1 MKVSVFGLGYVGC
14 VTAACLAKEGHVVR
28 GVDISPDKVHAIL
41 AGRSP
46 VVEEGLGDTIAAAVR
61 QGRLTATEDPLDAV
75 RESDVSLVCV
85 GTPSKGNGSLSLV
98 ALEEVTRQIGEAMR
112 AKDGRHCI
120 VYRSTVLPGTVRNR
134 LIPLLEKASGLR
146 AHQDFDVCFNPE
158 FLREG
163 SSIKDFYTPAFTVI
177 GEENPRGGDV
187 LARLYAGVAAPVV
200 RGSYEVAEL
209 LKYACNAFH
218 ALKVA
223 FANEIGVFCKAV
235 GIDSHEVMDV
245 FRLDRKLN
253 ISEAYLRPGFAF
265 GGSCLPKDLRALLYH
280 AKERDVEMPLLGS
293 VLPSNDLHIRRAA
306 EWIMATKQRKVG
318 VLGLSFK
325 PGTDDLRESPI
336 VSLVETLIGKGCHLK
351 VFDSDVS
358 LSRLVGANKRYIEQ
372 EIPHI
377 STLMSDDLHEVIEES
392 DVLVVCK
399 TAKEFSEALE
409 PYAGKKL
416 ILDLARI
423 GGSSRHDGLCW

>member
-1 MKVSVFGLGYVGC
+1 
-14 VTAACLAKEGHVVR
+14 
-28 GVDISPDKVHAIL
+28 
-41 AGRSP
+41 
-46 VVEEGLGDTIAAAVR
+46 
-61 QGRLTATEDPLDAV
+61 
-75 RESDVSLVCV
+75 
-85 GTPSKGNGSLSLV
+85 
-98 ALEEVTRQIGEAMR
+98 
-112 AKDGRHCI
+112 
-120 VYRSTVLPGTVRNR
+120 
-134 LIPLLEKASGLR
+134 
-146 AHQDFDVCFNPE
+146 
-158 FLREG
+158 
-163 SSIKDFYTPAFTVI
+163 
-177 GEENPRGGDV
+177 
-187 LARLYAGVAAPVV
+187 
-200 RGSYEVAEL
+200 
-209 LKYACNAFH
+209 
-218 ALKVA
+218 
-223 FANEIGVFCKAV
+223 
-235 GIDSHEVMDV
+235 
-245 FRLDRKLN
+245 
-253 ISEAYLRPGFAF
+253 
-265 GGSCLPKDLRALLYH
+265 
-280 AKERDVEMPLLGS
+280 MPLLGS